1 MGPASQVGRRHR
13 QQAKDSPSIY
23 QYAGVE
29 WEGIFTTNEGI
40 AEMTASCGGGDPS
53 VITPPSNG
61 TLLFSFGK
69 NHEDEIHYH
78 PFRMTPYLVK
88 VPEQQGAESQLCC
101 VLLAERV
108 HSGYEGD
115 SQAQASQGL
124 LWCLSYSP
132 GSDVMSVR

>member
-1 MGPASQVGRRHR
+1 M
-13 QQAKDSPSIY
+13 
-23 QYAGVE
+23 
-29 WEGIFTTNEGI
+29 
-40 AEMTASCGGGDPS
+40 PS

-115 SQAQASQGL
+115 CQAQASPGL
-124 LWCLSYSP
+124 LWPLSYSP
-132 GSDVMSVR
+132 GSNVMSVRWTPAQPPPSMDRVSMSLET